1 MDWLLVG
8 EKDQNFISQKKI
20 SESIAGV
27 NQGNANMNNV
37 SAEDFALL
45 ERKNKFLEDVIE
57 QKNSIIR
64 QYEKLYGNKD

>member
-1 MDWLLVG
+1 
-8 EKDQNFISQKKI
+8 
-20 SESIAGV
+20 
-27 NQGNANMNNV
+27 MNSV